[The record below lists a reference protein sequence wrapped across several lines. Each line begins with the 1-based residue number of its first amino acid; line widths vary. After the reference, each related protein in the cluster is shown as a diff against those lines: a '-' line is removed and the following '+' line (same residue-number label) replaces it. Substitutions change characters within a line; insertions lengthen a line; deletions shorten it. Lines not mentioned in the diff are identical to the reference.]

1 MTIKETIRMIR
12 DKTETFRFY
21 IFRFLRLFIFYRVY
35 LAIIET
41 CSSISYQQVG
51 DPESINYNPLM
62 HHGSLAFSIIL
73 LFIFLAGIFIL
84 YDPTARR
91 RFAKNPPEEKH
102 LYSEWLHVLLTYEF
116 WAEIVFLAVFPLI
129 WKTDIF
135 LHPLWILFRRDDFNE
150 MQTYLLYL
158 AIILPIFFVIE
169 MISRVKTRRFWRDLN
184 TEDALDMGFD
194 ALKLVGLS
202 ILLIFGYPFLS
213 QFYSFTLILI
223 IAAAFLPSTLIG
235 IAILMILLW
244 IFSLFRAFRIRR
256 KFLRKLKKFCLK
268 EKIEISKI
276 SRPYLSLLL
285 RKNHDFHFTV
295 KRGGKTYACKMI
307 AAKSKN
313 AQMVFLD
320 EDMGYF
326 KYSFSFRGKETVF
339 LRLKFYHSFEAE
351 NADKKV
357 YIISPVPR
365 EIRAVSTHVSF
376 QTEKTQFITESKRFR
391 TLDNASLLYD
401 SILFSG
407 EGFLGALERDCLD
420 RGAL

>member
-1 MTIKETIRMIR
+1 MT
-12 DKTETFRFY
+12 
-21 IFRFLRLFIFYRVY
+21 
-35 LAIIET
+35 
-41 CSSISYQQVG
+41 
-51 DPESINYNPLM
+51 
-62 HHGSLAFSIIL
+62 
-73 LFIFLAGIFIL
+73 
-84 YDPTARR
+84 
-91 RFAKNPPEEKH
+91 
-102 LYSEWLHVLLTYEF
+102 
-116 WAEIVFLAVFPLI
+116 
-129 WKTDIF
+129 
-135 LHPLWILFRRDDFNE
+135 
-150 MQTYLLYL
+150 
-158 AIILPIFFVIE
+158 
-169 MISRVKTRRFWRDLN
+169 
-184 TEDALDMGFD
+184 
-194 ALKLVGLS
+194 
-202 ILLIFGYPFLS
+202 
-213 QFYSFTLILI
+213 
-223 IAAAFLPSTLIG
+223 
-235 IAILMILLW
+235 LLW